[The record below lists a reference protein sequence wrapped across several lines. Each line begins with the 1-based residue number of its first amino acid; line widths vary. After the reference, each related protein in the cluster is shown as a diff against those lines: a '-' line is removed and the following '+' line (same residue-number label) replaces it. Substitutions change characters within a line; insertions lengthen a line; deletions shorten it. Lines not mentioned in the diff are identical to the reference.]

1 MVGSSSS
8 KRLACAMRPRMQS
21 TFLAAPLMILGAGFI
36 LPLLRGIPVQA
47 QLASSSAGNVCAEAY
62 LDSLPAPTPLN
73 GAHRVVQMVNCSSQ
87 ILLGAVPAAH
97 QSGNQ
102 GFPVLPREGTWVMQP
117 YSPTCSSASPTS
129 CTNIL
134 TIDIPPE
141 WENTKCP
148 GGAPSCPSVL
158 GPRFWARTGCRY
170 DIATNRAQ
178 CETGSCAD
186 QYDCSSAAQ
195 VDSGFTSLSE
205 WTFYQPSSD
214 PKIFID
220 NPDISL
226 VDGTSLNLD
235 IQPVNPPNDG
245 YLNGKCPEGTPFAG
259 KSICN
264 PLAPTDQ
271 HWLMYNYP
279 LTVHGN
285 DLRANDAATNQNC
298 SDASGKSFVIR
309 RSDIDK
315 TNGVYGFVIEDE
327 KGNPVMP
334 AGDKPLAC
342 LNNCGRY
349 EFAGAPSGSCNP
361 FTNDAAGTKCYGW
374 NVFCAG
380 DGTNYGKSCKT
391 DNDCKVTYM
400 GQSLDVHASCWKNTD
415 PNQKTGTCS
424 LRAIYQNT
432 NMDCPV
438 GLPNNPLAGS
448 PASQVACTFTYGSSN
463 PLITAPPPANID
475 YSDQPPAEP
484 CANVIGPRGNA
495 VPCVGDDII
504 HQVFHGGYTWPND
517 PEVFDSDSPL
527 YRVIFAPGG
536 TSVPITPAKDS
547 IPLCSD
553 LPSNYK
559 YAKNFGLCANSV
571 LNEGADFN
579 IAKDN
584 NMSWSCALGSQSANT
599 NSGVLCRWHPAP
611 TTKSGCAPPL
621 TDQYVTNSACGL
633 SASGTTLV
641 SSGFQPNNNDPLFF
655 EVSIATPDPTK
666 PVDLPVSISGCVPS
680 SGPGSWTPVPGGS
693 VTFGSQTNP
702 DQGLVAWYTGTS
714 NNNGQSGAKC
724 RVTVTLAQTTAATL
738 KVYDVPGYNG
748 TVETTS
754 SASGSYDPT
763 GTSQPAVF
771 GQSAPVAT
779 ANQNDLMLGSLLQVN
794 QQLSP
799 ITYWQD
805 WLTNALNYNPPA
817 TINCESNLC
826 PANDGTDYLSGH
838 GPYSSNADAG
848 HQSVGPG
855 QHALERRGFVV
866 TAFNWGGAAIYV
878 ELKPTPLAVAC
889 ASTSA
894 QVGVPYGS
902 PLLTSG
908 GQPNYSYAI
917 TSSPG
922 LPPGLNLLG
931 LSNPNIFGEPTTA
944 GTYPYTAQVTDSANN
959 KTSSNCSITVA
970 PAAPTAAIAPH
981 VAASGPVASR

>member
-1 MVGSSSS
+1 MDG
-8 KRLACAMRPRMQS
+8 
-21 TFLAAPLMILGAGFI
+21 
-36 LPLLRGIPVQA
+36 
-47 QLASSSAGNVCAEAY
+47 
-62 LDSLPAPTPLN
+62 LPAPTPLN
-73 GAHRVVQMVNCSSQ
+73 GAHRVVQLVNCSSQ
-87 ILLGAVPAAH
+87 GILGAAPAAH
-97 QSGNQ
+97 QSGKQ

-117 YSPTCSSASPTS
+117 YSPTCSSASPES
-129 CTNIL
+129 CSNIL
-134 TIDIPPE
+134 TIDIPSE

-148 GGAPSCPSVL
+148 GNEQSCPSVL

-205 WTFYQPSSD
+205 WTFYQPSSN

-235 IQPVNPPNDG
+235 IQPVNPPDDG
-245 YLNGKCPEGTPFAG
+245 YLNGKCPDGTPFSG

-279 LTVHGN
+279 LTAHGN
-285 DLRANDAATNQNC
+285 DLRANDATTNQNC
-298 SDASGKSFVIR
+298 SDANSNSFVIK

-334 AGDKPLAC
+334 AGDNPVAC
-342 LNNCGRY
+342 LNNCGKY
-349 EFAGAPSGSCNP
+349 EFAGAPSGSCDP

-380 DGTNYGKSCKT
+380 NGTNYGKTGCVT
-391 DNDCKVTYM
+391 DNDCKVTYN
-400 GQSLDVHASCWKNTD
+400 GQSLDVHASCWRNTD
-415 PNQKTGTCS
+415 PGQPTGTCS
-424 LRAIYQNT
+424 LRGFYQAPDAGLGRHPKYINANT
-432 NMDCPV
+432 DCPV
-438 GLPNNPLAGS
+438 GLPNNPSAGS

-463 PLITAPPPANID
+463 PLIKLGSRNPIITSGFGNRLIGAPSLANAD

-484 CANVIGPRGNA
+484 CANIIGPGGNP
-495 VPCVGDDII
+495 VPCVGDDTI
-504 HQVFHGGYTWPND
+504 HQVFHAGYTWPND

-536 TSVPITPAKDS
+536 TSVPITPAQAS
-547 IPLCSD
+547 IPPCSN
-553 LPSNYK
+553 LPSNYN
-559 YAKNFGLCANSV
+559 YAQNFELCANSV

-579 IAKDN
+579 IAKDKG
-584 NMSWSCALGSQSANT
+584 MSWSCALGSQSANT

-611 TTKSGCAPPL
+611 ATKSGCSPPL
-621 TDQYVTNSACGL
+621 TDQYVTKSACGL

-641 SSGFQPNNNDPLFF
+641 SSNFQPNNNDPLFF
-655 EVSIATPDPTK
+655 EVAIATSDPTK

-680 SGPGSWTPVPGGS
+680 SGPGSWSPVSGGS
-693 VTFGSQTNP
+693 VSFGSQTNP
-702 DQGLVAWYTGTS
+702 NQGLVAWYTGTS
-714 NNNGQSGAKC
+714 NNNGQSGSKC
-724 RVTVTLAQTTAATL
+724 SVTVTLAQTTAATL

-754 SASGSYDPT
+754 SASGSYDPADAP
-763 GTSQPAVF
+763 QPAVF
-771 GQSAPVAT
+771 AQSIPVAT
-779 ANQNDLMLGSLLQVN
+779 VHRNDLMLGNLLQVN

-805 WLTNALNYNPPA
+805 WLTNTLKYSPPA
-817 TINCESNLC
+817 TINCENNLC

-848 HQSVGPG
+848 HQGVGPG

-878 ELKPTPLAVAC
+878 ELKPTPLAMAC
-889 ASTSA
+889 ASSSA

-908 GQPNYSYAI
+908 GQPDYSYAI

-922 LPPGLNLLG
+922 LPPGLMLLG
-931 LSNPNIFGEPTTA
+931 LSNPNIYGKATTA
-944 GTYPYTAQVTDSANN
+944 GTFPYTVEVTDSANN
-959 KTSSNCSITVA
+959 KTSSSCSITVA
-970 PAAPTAAIAPH
+970 PAALALTAATAPH
-981 VAASGPVASR
+981 IAAPGPVPSR